1 MMRTVEEMLKVLSDE
16 EIAEIGK
23 ELGCDYSYTTWK
35 EAKVMIIED
44 YVDYVDSLNNQFA
57 KRRK

>member
-1 MMRTVEEMLKVLSDE
+1 MRTVEEMLKVLSDE

-44 YVDYVDSLNNQFA
+44 YVDSLN
-57 KRRK
+57 K

>member
-1 MMRTVEEMLKVLSDE
+1 MRTVEEMLKVLSDE

-35 EAKVMIIED
+35 EAKVMIVE
-44 YVDYVDSLNNQFA
+44 DYVDSLNN
-57 KRRK
+57 